1 MKSVRQLAIADHLW
15 EALERMAEE
24 MGSDREA
31 LANQALHVFARLNG
45 YLVPGSVGSH
55 ARAPATTEPA
65 AVPPLAERAAVAE
78 QVLDAAARLEREMR
92 APPPVPVA
100 AATVVAAPAV
110 AAEAV
115 LVLVRDDGAEVPVVK
130 GRFVIGRGR
139 HCDLVVD
146 SAKVSREHAAIVRD
160 GAGWLIEDLGSSN
173 GTWFQRERITRRRVE
188 DGDEYFVCAERLRCT
203 LR

>member
-55 ARAPATTEPA
+55 ARAPATTVPA
-65 AVPPLAERAAVAE
+65 AVPLAERAAVAE

-92 APPPVPVA
+92 APPPVPAA
-100 AATVVAAPAV
+100 AATVGAALAV
-110 AAEAV
+110 AAEVA

-130 GRFVIGRGR
+130 DRFVIGRGR

-160 GAGWLIEDLGSSN
+160 GAGWLVEDLGSSN